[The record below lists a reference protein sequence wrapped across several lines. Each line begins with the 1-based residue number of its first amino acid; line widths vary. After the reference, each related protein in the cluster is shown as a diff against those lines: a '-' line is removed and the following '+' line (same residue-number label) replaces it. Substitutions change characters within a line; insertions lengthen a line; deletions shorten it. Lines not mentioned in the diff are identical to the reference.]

1 MNLSQYAS
9 IIIHSEINNNII
21 INKYNILYIYI
32 YIYTHTH
39 ITMYNFQLKLLK
51 NSNKTTNRLAMS
63 SFVYHRDLLYP
74 YDTPRKWKQR
84 NVIFD
89 LRTIPVMTNNLE
101 YFNLPNFHQLWQNRN
116 KISEKTATLDECF
129 SKFDGPFLCPDQ
141 WSFVNKAGWLAIR
154 RHHCKRN

>member
-32 YIYTHTH
+32 YIYIY

-63 SFVYHRDLLYP
+63 SFVYHQDLLYP
-74 YDTPRKWKQR
+74 YDTPRK
-84 NVIFD
+84 
-89 LRTIPVMTNNLE
+89 
-101 YFNLPNFHQLWQNRN
+101 
-116 KISEKTATLDECF
+116 
-129 SKFDGPFLCPDQ
+129 
-141 WSFVNKAGWLAIR
+141 
-154 RHHCKRN
+154 

>member
-9 IIIHSEINNNII
+9 IIIHSEIN
-21 INKYNILYIYI
+21 KYNILNIYIYI
-32 YIYTHTH
+32 YIYIY

-63 SFVYHRDLLYP
+63 SFVYHQDLLYP

-154 RHHCKRN
+154 RHHCKRNYK

>member
-74 YDTPRKWKQR
+74 YDTPRK
-84 NVIFD
+84 
-89 LRTIPVMTNNLE
+89 
-101 YFNLPNFHQLWQNRN
+101 
-116 KISEKTATLDECF
+116 
-129 SKFDGPFLCPDQ
+129 
-141 WSFVNKAGWLAIR
+141 
-154 RHHCKRN
+154 